1 MSCYECLLAGI
12 VRDAVGSCHHCSAA
26 LCAEHIC
33 VVDDPVTGCVPLVRT
48 IVLPKKA
55 RLLLCNTCKAALEQQ
70 PRSTYSEYVGI
81 EH

>member
-1 MSCYECLLAGI
+1 MECYECLQVGI
-12 VRDAVGSCHHCSAA
+12 RREASGLCHHCSAA
-26 LCAEHIC
+26 LCAEHVC

-55 RLLLCNTCKAALEQQ
+55 RLLLCSTCKAALQQ
-70 PRSTYSEYVGI
+70 PRSTYSEYIGI

>member
-1 MSCYECLLAGI
+1 MSCYECLRAGI
-12 VRDAVGSCHHCSAA
+12 VRDAVGLCHHCSAA
-26 LCAEHIC
+26 LCTEHLC

-55 RLLLCNTCKAALEQQ
+55 GLLLCSTCKAALEQ
-70 PRSTYSEYVGI
+70 PRSSHSEYIGI